1 MCADQTITFK
11 LQPTFIKALKEKNP
25 EHFDEYIKQNSIIAN
40 ADGTYSTQNAKF
52 RSVAEQPTVG
62 KNELTP
68 IKGTTVEKSAT
79 NPDDKNVVSKTQ
91 TQTTSFANLTDA
103 LKKAGFELDDKAVEE
118 LKTQLTSA
126 GIAINKAGNID
137 TTNQETI
144 NKLNTTL
151 ANFAKSK
158 QETQLKFDEDTDQE
172 FIDKMVS
179 DGSIARNGDGT
190 YKVLDKAKAEEVL
203 NHVEKEPTVEP
214 EQPVELSIDSEKTTE
229 TTRREHSVQVEDDLS
244 HNRAGRKKAEKD
256 FKAELEKWV
265 KDPENQATMNYSI
278 AQNKYSKKISKQM
291 AKIEKENKTPEEI
304 VKKYFS
310 EYATDDEKVFMDKL
324 FDVALKDEAELLNTY
339 RRVTGDGKATFDG
352 DTGKTKKNLAALMR
366 IAEDPG
372 FDSKVLL
379 ERMAVVDVMSKRS
392 DKQIE
397 KDKKDFI
404 ADEAKRQTK
413 AAETKQNMENT
424 VVHFSKEQ
432 RKAAK
437 GNGKNN
443 TDIGKIGRKLV
454 MECPKEFCV
463 AGTASNYDFAVN
475 GKLYKFSQEKWD
487 AFAAK
492 MVDSRNLDENSQEN
506 FDQDENLTLKEGRKG
521 WMSQTLINKDG
532 NRRSLES
539 IIGNDNGRV
548 GNGELNKF
556 RHLVETTGRSVDR
569 NGTAGKRFLHVLKNA
584 GIGGLLGF
592 ATGGAGSWLAGAVE
606 LAGKTDAQLVEYSG
620 RTADRVIKDSTTF
633 KYTNNGETFTKR
645 VDKNITVDGQDY
657 SGKVTAEGQDWSDSG
672 QKHLKAATNAAMFGG
687 AAGALNGLATM
698 GKVHAK
704 GKNFD
709 GIVRLT
715 KDKTEEKTEDSKI
728 KLTIPKSKTVTV
740 RSGQI
745 EEKSDVP
752 TRKAVRYRGP
762 EAYTVLYQIDGAE
775 IPAKYR
781 RAVYQKLDQM
791 WREGTNGKKGDVPR
805 NIPVYGSFTINID
818 GQEITVTRKD
828 DWDKVHIQ
836 EGRPGGR
843 GGVYNSGAS
852 EVRTYKGRG
861 KFIN

>member
-1 MCADQTITFK
+1 MCADFQVNITPDQQ
-11 LQPTFIKALKEKNP
+11 LQLQKRLTGITSRVEREKIFSTFMKEIGAV
-25 EHFDEYIKQNSIIAN
+25 D
-40 ADGTYSTQNAKF
+40 
-52 RSVAEQPTVG
+52 RSAATENIEEP
-62 KNELTP
+62 NP
-68 IKGTTVEKSAT
+68 IKGASVEKSAA
-79 NPDDKNVVSKTQ
+79 NVDDKNVVSKTQ

-126 GIAINKAGNID
+126 GIAINEAGNID

-158 QETQLKFDEDTDQE
+158 QETQLKFDENTDQE

-179 DGSIARNGDGT
+179 DGSIAKNEDGT
-190 YKVLDKAKAEEVL
+190 YKVLDKAKAEKVL
-203 NHVEKEPTVEP
+203 NHVDQEPTVEP

-256 FKAELEKWV
+256 FKAELEEWV

-278 AQNKYSKKISKQM
+278 AQNKYAKKISKQ
-291 AKIEKENKTPEEI
+291 ADKIKKETNDSSAEI
-304 VKKYFS
+304 LLKYYNGKS
-310 EYATDDEKVFMDKL
+310 SSGKVYATDAEKAVLKQLAENALKGDEK
-324 FDVALKDEAELLNTY
+324 ELLNVY
-339 RRVTGDGKATFDG
+339 RRVTGDKKATFDG
-352 DTGKTKKNLAALMR
+352 DTGKIKKMNAALMK
-366 IAEDPG
+366 IAEEDPN
-372 FDSKVLL
+372 FDSSVLL
-379 ERMAVVDVMSKRS
+379 ERMAVIDVMGARS
-392 DKQIE
+392 PKQVA

-413 AAETKQNMENT
+413 AVATTQNIANT
-424 VVHFSKEQ
+424 EVHFSKEQ
-432 RKAAK
+432 RKNAK

-443 TDIGKIGRKLV
+443 TDIGKIGRRLV
-454 MECPKEFCV
+454 MECPDEFCIK
-463 AGTASNYDFAVN
+463 GSESDYDFIGDN
-475 GKLYKFSQEKWD
+475 GQHYKFSQEKWKN
-487 AFAAK
+487 FAAK
-492 MVDSRNLDENSQEN
+492 ICDSRSLDDKIQEN
-506 FDQDENLTLKEGRKG
+506 FDEDGNLTLKEGRNAWLQTTLVTKDNKTLTLEQILG
-521 WMSQTLINKDG
+521 GKRSQ
-532 NRRSLES
+532 
-539 IIGNDNGRV
+539 GRV
-548 GNGELNKF
+548 SNKELNQL
-556 RHLVETTGRSVDR
+556 RHMIESAGNSVDR
-569 NGTAGKRFLHVLKNA
+569 NGTAAKRFGRVMAYMGL
-584 GIGGLLGF
+584 GGLSAG
-592 ATGGAGSWLAGAVE
+592 AAAVGGSLLAGAINV
-606 LAGKTDAQLVEYSG
+606 AGNVAYSG
-620 RTADRVIKDSTTF
+620 VTDSRIIQDKTTF
-633 KYTNNGETFTKR
+633 KYTNNGETFTQK
-645 VDKNITVDGQDY
+645 VTKNIKVDGQEY
-657 SGKVTAEGQDWSDSG
+657 SGQTPYKDKGQN
-672 QKHLKAATNAAMFGG
+672 HLKTASNASILGALGG
-687 AAGALNGLATM
+687 AITGLATM
-698 GKVHAK
+698 HKVHAK

-828 DWDKVHIQ
+828 NWDKVHIQ

-852 EVRTYKGRG
+852 EVRTYRGRG